1 MLFLHRIRIQKQTGG
16 TTTVNNRQFLL
27 GMGAGLMV
35 GGAAAA
41 AMGAKKRSTKTGVGK
56 TLRTMGQVV
65 DSIAASFGK

>member
-1 MLFLHRIRIQKQTGG
+1 MDNK
-16 TTTVNNRQFLL
+16 QFLL

-56 TLRTMGQVV
+56 TLKTMGQVV
-65 DSIAASFGK
+65 DSIAASFAK